1 MSCDDTI
8 LTVKTATAKSLRLP
22 VGSALDLSLPVTG
35 LSLTGKVARFQMSA
49 RAVEFSAASSVGG
62 SGVTISG
69 NTITL
74 AIQPD
79 EDFLA
84 VQSGVATWSLEVANT
99 LTGPTIIQ
107 ITGKIHW
114 V

>member
-35 LSLTGKVARFQMSA
+35 LSLTGKVARLRLKSGKNTLAADSA
-49 RAVEFSAASSVGG
+49 TED

-69 NTITL
+69 STITISLQPSDEFDLIQL
-74 AIQPD
+74 APTD
-79 EDFLA
+79 W
-84 VQSGVATWSLEVANT
+84 TLEIAAT
-99 LTGPTIIQ
+99 LTGPTLVQ
-107 ITGKIHW
+107 VTGKIYW